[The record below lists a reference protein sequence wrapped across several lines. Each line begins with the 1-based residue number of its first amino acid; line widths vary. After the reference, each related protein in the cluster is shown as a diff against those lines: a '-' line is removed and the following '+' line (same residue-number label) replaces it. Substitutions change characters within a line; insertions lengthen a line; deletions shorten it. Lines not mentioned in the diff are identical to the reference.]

1 MRNLPKMKG
10 GNIAELQLGIA
21 DDEMARKIMEGFT
34 INWMSMKDAT
44 TGKVHWR
51 SDTWDNN
58 VLEKTE
64 ILPKELLKCR
74 TVSREI
80 NFTSKEEV
88 KDFQLVQRVWLG
100 DQAIEEWRFKFG
112 FVIPN
117 STNTWEQTIEAA
129 APEEMLPVEIING
142 NVVIET
148 LFLAK
153 GKIIYRS
160 KIRIHYQ

>member
-1 MRNLPKMKG
+1 MKG
-10 GNIAELQLGIA
+10 GDLPLGIT
-21 DDEMARKIMEGFT
+21 DDEASKKIMEGFT
-34 INWMSMKDAT
+34 INWMCMKDAT
-44 TGKVHWR
+44 NGKVHWR
-51 SDTWDNN
+51 CDSWDNR

-74 TVSREI
+74 TVAREI

-100 DQAIEEWRFKFG
+100 PQEIEVWRFNFG

-117 STNTWEQTIEAA
+117 STNTWEQVIEAA
-129 APEEMLPVEIING
+129 PIEEMLPIEVING

-153 GKIIYRS
+153 GKLIYRS
-160 KIRIHYQ
+160 KLRIRYQ